1 MANRRMFSLDV
12 VDTDRFL
19 DMSASAQAL
28 YFHLGMR
35 ADDDGFVSSPRKIAK
50 ASNCGLDDL
59 TLLAAKGFII
69 PFESGVVVVT
79 HWKENNYI
87 RADRYKP
94 TRYTKEAEMLEKI
107 GDVYQ
112 LSTTGIPTD
121 NQMVDTWDTQDRLGK
136 DIYNTCAP
144 QDGERVQFD
153 QNDDVQY
160 TDPEKKQSQ
169 IDERKEN
176 FEKIYAIYPKKRGKQ
191 RAFGLYCQWLKGRVI
206 QGERIKLTNKEMY
219 VAVRNYVRQQE
230 QEQPDQKYWKNF
242 DTLMGAT
249 LLDSISDGYFK
260 EPDTEPLYT
269 GLEKLDNTL
278 GGLEGGDMIVIG
290 ARPAVGKSAFVTQI
304 AINLADRKKKIA
316 FYNLEMS
323 DKQVYERL
331 LSRKSRIG
339 LNRIRRARSFLGDE
353 KDRFDKANQ
362 ELKKSTLFI
371 RSGAVTVSQ
380 IRNECRHLDLDC
392 IVIDYIQLLRADI
405 HYQSRANEVGAIS
418 KAIKALAMELNIPI
432 IALSQLN
439 RVSEMRQ
446 DKVPT
451 MGELREAGDIEQ
463 DASIILLMWN
473 IVDDKKGLKVE
484 KNRQGILS
492 TEVLRF
498 DGDNM
503 QFIETDESI
512 KEAAKGFR
520 KAEEPTPFD

>member
-136 DIYNTCAP
+136 
-144 QDGERVQFD
+144 
-153 QNDDVQY
+153 
-160 TDPEKKQSQ
+160 
-169 IDERKEN
+169 
-176 FEKIYAIYPKKRGKQ
+176 
-191 RAFGLYCQWLKGRVI
+191 
-206 QGERIKLTNKEMY
+206 
-219 VAVRNYVRQQE
+219 
-230 QEQPDQKYWKNF
+230 
-242 DTLMGAT
+242 
-249 LLDSISDGYFK
+249 
-260 EPDTEPLYT
+260 
-269 GLEKLDNTL
+269 
-278 GGLEGGDMIVIG
+278 
-290 ARPAVGKSAFVTQI
+290 
-304 AINLADRKKKIA
+304 
-316 FYNLEMS
+316 
-323 DKQVYERL
+323 
-331 LSRKSRIG
+331 
-339 LNRIRRARSFLGDE
+339 
-353 KDRFDKANQ
+353 
-362 ELKKSTLFI
+362 
-371 RSGAVTVSQ
+371 
-380 IRNECRHLDLDC
+380 
-392 IVIDYIQLLRADI
+392 
-405 HYQSRANEVGAIS
+405 
-418 KAIKALAMELNIPI
+418 
-432 IALSQLN
+432 
-439 RVSEMRQ
+439 
-446 DKVPT
+446 VPT

>member
-1 MANRRMFSLDV
+1 M
-12 VDTDRFL
+12 
-19 DMSASAQAL
+19 
-28 YFHLGMR
+28 
-35 ADDDGFVSSPRKIAK
+35 
-50 ASNCGLDDL
+50 
-59 TLLAAKGFII
+59 
-69 PFESGVVVVT
+69 
-79 HWKENNYI
+79 
-87 RADRYKP
+87 
-94 TRYTKEAEMLEKI
+94 
-107 GDVYQ
+107 
-112 LSTTGIPTD
+112 
-121 NQMVDTWDTQDRLGK
+121 
-136 DIYNTCAP
+136 
-144 QDGERVQFD
+144 
-153 QNDDVQY
+153 
-160 TDPEKKQSQ
+160 
-169 IDERKEN
+169 
-176 FEKIYAIYPKKRGKQ
+176 
-191 RAFGLYCQWLKGRVI
+191 
-206 QGERIKLTNKEMY
+206 
-219 VAVRNYVRQQE
+219 
-230 QEQPDQKYWKNF
+230 
-242 DTLMGAT
+242 
-249 LLDSISDGYFK
+249 
-260 EPDTEPLYT
+260 
-269 GLEKLDNTL
+269 
-278 GGLEGGDMIVIG
+278 IG

-304 AINLADRKKKIA
+304 AMNLADRKKKIA

-353 KDRFDKANQ
+353 KDRFDRANQ
-362 ELKKSTLFI
+362 ELKQSTLFI

-392 IVIDYIQLLRADI
+392 IVIDYIQLLRSDI
-405 HYQSRANEVGAIS
+405 YYQSRANEVGAIS